1 LNSCPP
7 LIPSTSK
14 LNTQTSCCTP
24 RSELSA
30 STAECERLKDLASSF
45 EAGREEEIEAA
56 TRRQESLEV
65 EILAMQEVV
74 KGAR

>member
-1 LNSCPP
+1 V
-7 LIPSTSK
+7 
-14 LNTQTSCCTP
+14 
-24 RSELSA
+24 
-30 STAECERLKDLASSF
+30 SSF
-45 EAGREEEIEAA
+45 EAGTEEEMEAA